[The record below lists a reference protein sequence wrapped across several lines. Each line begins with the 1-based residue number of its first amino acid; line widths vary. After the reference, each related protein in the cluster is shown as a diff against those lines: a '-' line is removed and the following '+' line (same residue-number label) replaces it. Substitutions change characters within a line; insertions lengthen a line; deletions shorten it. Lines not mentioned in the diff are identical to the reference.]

1 MTLIASDLLSAAE
14 LMAFPYANEWTVAP
28 GVLLRELTQLDK
40 EVAGMFQL
48 TAPERVNIPMSITVV
63 EG

>member
-1 MTLIASDLLSAAE
+1 MALLASDILNAAE
-14 LMAFPYANEWTVAP
+14 LMAFPYANEHSVAP
-28 GVLLRELTQLDK
+28 GVLLRELTQVDK

-48 TAPERVNIPMSITVV
+48 TAPERLNTAATIAVV

>member
-1 MTLIASDLLSAAE
+1 MALLASDLLDAAE

-40 EVAGMFQL
+40 EVAGLFQL
-48 TAPERVNIPMSITVV
+48 TAPERLSIASSISVV